1 MKVIIIGGGP
11 AGMLAAIKSKKE
23 KNQVTIIEKNKILG
37 KKMLITGKGR
47 CNITSGVDMSE
58 FIKNVPSN
66 GKFLYSSFKNF
77 TNKDI
82 LKLLNIPVKLERGN
96 RYFPVSDKAKDVVDA
111 LEKELS
117 GVEIVTNTSAT
128 EIITKNNEAI
138 GVKTNKGDFF
148 AEKIILATGGKSYP
162 LTGSTGDGYEMAKKL
177 GHTITKIKPAL
188 VPLVAKKESKIQCQ
202 QMQGLSLRNVGLK
215 LFNNNKL
222 IYEDFGEML
231 FTHYGVTG
239 PIILSASSHLVRQE
253 LNNPRIEIDLKPAL
267 TDEKLDERILRDFET
282 EKNKEFRNGLDQL
295 LPQKMI
301 PVILEILQ
309 INKKVNEVKKVERQK
324 LVRTLKNFSIEIE
337 GFRDI
342 SEAIITSGGINVKE
356 INPKT
361 MESKLIK
368 NLYFAGEI
376 IDVDAYTGG
385 FNLQIA
391 YSTGYTA
398 GIGANSD

>member
-117 GVEIVTNTSAT
+117 GVEILTNTSVT
-128 EIITKNNEAI
+128 KIITKNNEAI

-148 AEKIILATGGKSYP
+148 ADKIILATGGKSYP

-202 QMQGLSLRNVGLK
+202 QLQGLSLRNIGLK

-239 PIILSASSHLVRQE
+239 PIILRASSHLVRQE

-282 EKNKEFRNGLDQL
+282 EKNKEFRNALDQL

-324 LVRTLKNFSIEIE
+324 LVRTLKHFSIEIE

-398 GIGANSD
+398 GIGVNSD

>member
-148 AEKIILATGGKSYP
+148 ADKIILATGGKSYP

-177 GHTITKIKPAL
+177 GHTITQIKPAL

-253 LNNPRIEIDLKPAL
+253 LKNPRIEIDLKPAL

-282 EKNKEFRNGLDQL
+282 EKNKEFRNALDQL

-324 LVRTLKNFSIEIE
+324 LVRILKHFSIEIE

-398 GIGANSD
+398 GIGVNSD

>member
-82 LKLLNIPVKLERGN
+82 LKLLNISVKLERGN

-117 GVEIVTNTSAT
+117 GVEILTNTSVT

-148 AEKIILATGGKSYP
+148 ADKIILATGGKSYP

-282 EKNKEFRNGLDQL
+282 EKNKEFRNALDQL

-324 LVRTLKNFSIEIE
+324 LVRTLKHFSIEIE

-398 GIGANSD
+398 GIGVNSD

>member
-11 AGMLAAIKSKKE
+11 AGMLAAIKSRKE

-117 GVEIVTNTSAT
+117 GVEIVTNTSVT

-148 AEKIILATGGKSYP
+148 ADKIILATGGKSYP

-177 GHTITKIKPAL
+177 GHTITQIKPAL

-282 EKNKEFRNGLDQL
+282 EKNKEFRNSLDQL

-324 LVRTLKNFSIEIE
+324 LVRILKHFSIEIE

-398 GIGANSD
+398 GIGVNSD

>member
-11 AGMLAAIKSKKE
+11 AGMLAAIKSRKE

-117 GVEIVTNTSAT
+117 GVEILTNTSAT
-128 EIITKNNEAI
+128 EIITNNNEAI

-148 AEKIILATGGKSYP
+148 ADKIILATGGKSYP

-282 EKNKEFRNGLDQL
+282 EKNKEFRKGLDQL

>member
-11 AGMLAAIKSKKE
+11 AGMLAAIKSRKE

-82 LKLLNIPVKLERGN
+82 LKLLKIPVKLERGN

-148 AEKIILATGGKSYP
+148 ADKIILATGGKSYP

-177 GHTITKIKPAL
+177 GHTITQIKPAL

-202 QMQGLSLRNVGLK
+202 QMQGLSLRNVGIK

-253 LNNPRIEIDLKPAL
+253 LKNPRIEIDLKPAL

-282 EKNKEFRNGLDQL
+282 EKNKEFRNSLDQL

-324 LVRTLKNFSIEIE
+324 LVRILKHFSIEIE
-337 GFRDI
+337 VFRDI

-398 GIGANSD
+398 GIGVNSD

>member
-117 GVEIVTNTSAT
+117 GVEILTNTSVT

-282 EKNKEFRNGLDQL
+282 EKNKEFRNALDQL

-324 LVRTLKNFSIEIE
+324 LVRTLKHFSIEIE

-398 GIGANSD
+398 GIGVNSD